1 MLLEATITT
10 TLCLVSRVPRNGYS
24 QSMVVR
30 PHTMSVDFGLS
41 AVKLNANMSVL
52 HDDDVN
58 EEVRVWMSINFVLFS
73 ENSCD
78 GTQGTVCERVHTLPQ
93 TTYGT
98 SFVPW
103 EWEVT
108 DVCMVNRTHYAVSD
122 LFSC

>member
-52 HDDDVN
+52 HDDYVN
-58 EEVRVWMSINFVLFS
+58 EEADFVDFIVVLKTK
-73 ENSCD
+73 EEC
-78 GTQGTVCERVHTLPQ
+78 
-93 TTYGT
+93 
-98 SFVPW
+98 
-103 EWEVT
+103 
-108 DVCMVNRTHYAVSD
+108 
-122 LFSC
+122 